1 MNCGRVNPKNSLGL
15 FSIRRE
21 IRHTLA
27 KQRHVDLDIDNCH
40 PVILNQILKQNN
52 KVSNYLDSYVKDR
65 KKWLIWCANI
75 TILRAT
81 KFR

>member
-27 KQRHVDLDIDNCH
+27 EQRYVDLDIDNCH
-40 PVILNQILKQNN
+40 PVILNQIQNRITKN
-52 KVSNYLDSYVKDR
+52 L
-65 KKWLIWCANI
+65 NI
-75 TILRAT
+75 
-81 KFR
+81 